1 MEYII
6 TNVQQNEDLITTTV
20 EMTLST
26 GVKTIDIIHFRPGS
40 VEEINQSICNR
51 IITEQSKID
60 AIKTAMDL
68 TTMIP
73 IGEAIII

>member
-60 AIKTAMDL
+60 AIKTATDL